1 MPRVSLTDR
10 FVASA
15 RTIGD
20 DPQTDFFDAVTT
32 GLVLRVSDT
41 AKSWNFS
48 FSLPD
53 RKRARMTLGTYPAM
67 PLSVARTKAIEARG
81 HVEDGTD
88 PRSIV
93 QQQHSASQLTV
104 AEIFARYVSD
114 PDKAQL
120 RSLHE
125 IRRRFTRDILPII
138 GHIRLSDLTRRD
150 VKDCTDKIMRRGSRT
165 QAWHTHKNIRA
176 ALNWAVANDFIPH
189 NPIAQVEAPGGFNVC
204 ERTLSDDEIYKL
216 WHGLPT
222 ALARSINCQR
232 ILRLCLVTGQ
242 RVGEVSGLVRS
253 ELDLKRKLWTLPAR
267 ASRMGINTPFH

>member
-67 PLSVARTKAIEARG
+67 PLSVARTKAI
-81 HVEDGTD
+81 
-88 PRSIV
+88 
-93 QQQHSASQLTV
+93 
-104 AEIFARYVSD
+104 
-114 PDKAQL
+114 
-120 RSLHE
+120 
-125 IRRRFTRDILPII
+125 
-138 GHIRLSDLTRRD
+138 D

-216 WHGLPT
+216 WHGLCAT
-222 ALARSINCQR
+222 STTSL
-232 ILRLCLVTGQ
+232 LRPS
-242 RVGEVSGLVRS
+242 VSNQ
-253 ELDLKRKLWTLPAR
+253 
-267 ASRMGINTPFH
+267 ASRQAA